1 MGAIR
6 AGRLARVLNGIGMR
20 QAFIGVD
27 VGTSSA
33 HAGVF
38 DETGALLA
46 TARHPITV
54 WHEAGNVVEQ
64 SSSEIWAA
72 CADSVRAAMAEAAL
86 PPSAV
91 KGIGFDATC
100 SLVVLDAAANPLTV
114 STSGDARRNVIV
126 WMDHRAIAE
135 ARLVNDTHDDVL
147 RYVGGSISPEMEI
160 PKLLWLKLHLPS
172 TYNSA
177 GHFFDLADYLSFRAT
192 GSTARSICTLACKW
206 NFLAHERRWSDSYFE
221 RIGLG
226 DLASHEHA
234 KIGNEIVAP
243 GTPLGTGLTKL
254 AARDFGL
261 LEGTA
266 VGASLIDAHAGGVG
280 TIGGREKSGQPV
292 DVCRRLAYIMG
303 TSACIMATTSEPRF
317 VPGVWGPYYSGMVPG
332 FWLNEGGQSA
342 AGAAIDHLVKSHPAY
357 HEAVATARADG
368 MEILE
373 FLETRI
379 VARSKIPGEA
389 ALLARDVHVLPEFL
403 GNRSPFADPDARAIV
418 AGMDLDADIGS
429 MERLFVAGLCG
440 LAYGLA
446 DVVDAFRSHGVD
458 SDLMVIGGGA
468 GRSSIVRQIMAD
480 TTGLSIAVPKTQEP
494 VMLAAA
500 MLGAVAG
507 GSCGSIGEAMAA
519 MSAIGCLSEPA
530 APGMAEFHRT
540 KRRVHGLMRRLDQES
555 RDAMREINLSAV
567 AKN

>member
-1 MGAIR
+1 
-6 AGRLARVLNGIGMR
+6 MR

-33 HAGVF
+33 RAGVF
-38 DETGALLA
+38 DEKGTLLA

-72 CADSVRAAMAEAAL
+72 CVDSVRAAMAEAAL
-86 PPSAV
+86 PPSAI

-100 SLVVLDAAANPLTV
+100 SLVVLDGNANPLTV
-114 STSGDARRNVIV
+114 NPSGDRRRNVIV

-135 ARLVNDTHDDVL
+135 ARLINDTHDDVL

-160 PKLLWLKLHLPS
+160 PKVLWLKRHLPS
-172 TYNSA
+172 TYRSA
-177 GHFFDLADYLSFRAT
+177 GHFFDLADYLSFRAS

-226 DLASHEHA
+226 DLGSDNYA
-234 KIGNEIVAP
+234 KIGAEIVAP
-243 GTPLGTGLTKL
+243 GMPLGTGLTTS

-261 LEGTA
+261 LEGTP

-280 TIGGREKSGQPV
+280 TIGGREKSGKSV

-303 TSACIMATTSEPRF
+303 TSACIMATTAKAHF
-317 VPGVWGPYYSGMVPG
+317 VPGIWGPYYSGMVPG

-342 AGAAIDHLVKSHPAY
+342 AGAAIDHLIRSHPAY
-357 HEAVATARADG
+357 NEAVTTAQAAG
-368 MEILE
+368 VEILE
-373 FLETRI
+373 FLERRI
-379 VARSKIPGEA
+379 VSHAQNAGEA
-389 ALLARDVHVLPEFL
+389 ALFARDIHVLPEFL
-403 GNRSPFADPDARAIV
+403 GNRSPFADPDSRAVV
-418 AGMDLDADIGS
+418 AGMDLDVDIGS

-458 SDLMVIGGGA
+458 TDLMVIGGGA
-468 GRSSIVRQIMAD
+468 GRSSLVRQIMAD
-480 TTGLSIAVPKTQEP
+480 TTGLTVALPETQEP
-494 VMLAAA
+494 VLLGAA

-507 GSCGSIGEAMAA
+507 GVYGSIADAMTS
-519 MSAIGCLSEPA
+519 MSAIGWLSEPTT
-530 APGMAEFHRT
+530 PGIADFHRS
-540 KRRVHGLMRRLDQES
+540 KRRVHGLMRQLDRES
-555 RDAMREINLSAV
+555 RDAMHGSNLIADP
-567 AKN
+567 